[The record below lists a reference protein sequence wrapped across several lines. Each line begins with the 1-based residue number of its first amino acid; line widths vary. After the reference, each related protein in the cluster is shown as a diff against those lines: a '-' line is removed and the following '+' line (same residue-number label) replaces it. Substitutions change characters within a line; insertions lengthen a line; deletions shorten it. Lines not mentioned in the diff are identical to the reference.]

1 MNIVKGLITKDL
13 LQLKS
18 YRKTLIM
25 FIIIFVSISISQ
37 ETTKGIGG
45 MLVIMLTLGLGMFA
59 VTTFNYDESAKA
71 DKYILTLPLTR
82 KEIVLSKY
90 VLVICAT
97 TIGSI
102 IGMIASGITT
112 FAISKQMPNIEEL
125 LSFGLGAIFGI
136 GIVESIQIPCIYKYG
151 AEKGRLQIFII
162 AGIGALLIG
171 GLFLIGEKLNLNL
184 PISSIL
190 NFINNFWAL
199 LLLLGIIIT
208 YYISF
213 KISNSIYSKKEI

>member
-1 MNIVKGLITKDL
+1 MNIIKGLITKDL

-18 YRKTLIM
+18 YRKTLIL
-25 FIIIFVSISISQ
+25 FIIIFISISISQ
-37 ETTKGIGG
+37 ETTKGIEG

-59 VTTFNYDESAKA
+59 VATFNYDESAKA

-90 VLVICAT
+90 VLVICST

-112 FAISKQMPNIEEL
+112 FAISKQIPDIAEL
-125 LSFGLGAIFGI
+125 ISFGLGAILGI

-162 AGIGALLIG
+162 AGIGSLLVG
-171 GLFLIGEKLNLNL
+171 GLFLVGEKLNLNL
-184 PISSIL
+184 PMNSIL
-190 NFINNFWAL
+190 NFFNNFGALIL
-199 LLLLGIIIT
+199 LLAIVII

-213 KISNSIYSKKEI
+213 RISNRIYSKKEI